1 MKNNKEPASTG
12 NTSEL
17 SGTAS
22 SKLKNSTIT
31 LFDAI
36 KDFQVILQKNDLGCP
51 TIYADKGIQRF
62 KLESDKGNAKSG
74 WYIFHTNINTFAAA
88 YGNWKTGLNETWH
101 FSKNN
106 APLSAGDRR
115 QLKQI
120 YDEAK
125 KKQLA
130 KKESQYAKARRIAN
144 SVWNNGSPASPNH
157 PYLIKKHCTAA
168 SKSLKQVKEN
178 LLVPL
183 YNKKRL
189 VSIQYINKHGG
200 KFFTKGSQL
209 KGSYF
214 KFGNLKESF
223 EQVFICEGIST
234 GWTVHILSN
243 HTPVFC
249 AMNASNL
256 KAVALGVRKR
266 WAKSQIIICADND
279 VRKSRGIP
287 NTGVD
292 EAMKAALA
300 VNGRV
305 SIPNMPDGSKC
316 DFNDL
321 YVLAVESHGKSDGG
335 AVFYE
340 NT

>member
-12 NTSEL
+12 NTSEH

-22 SKLKNSTIT
+22 SKSKNNTIT

-36 KDFQVILQKNDLGCP
+36 KDFQLILQKNDLGCP
-51 TIYADKGIQRF
+51 TINADKGIQRF

-74 WYIFHTNINTFAAA
+74 WYIFHTNTHNFAAA
-88 YGNWKTGLNETWH
+88 YGNWKTGLNETWC

-106 APLSAGDRR
+106 TSLSVEERR
-115 QLKQI
+115 QLKKI
-120 YDEAK
+120 YVNAK

-130 KKESQYAKARRIAN
+130 KQERQYAKARRIAN

-200 KFFTKGSQL
+200 NSLL
-209 KGSYF
+209 K
-214 KFGNLKESF
+214 
-223 EQVFICEGIST
+223 V
-234 GWTVHILSN
+234 
-243 HTPVFC
+243 
-249 AMNASNL
+249 AS
-256 KAVALGVRKR
+256 
-266 WAKSQIIICADND
+266 
-279 VRKSRGIP
+279 
-287 NTGVD
+287 
-292 EAMKAALA
+292 
-300 VNGRV
+300 
-305 SIPNMPDGSKC
+305 
-316 DFNDL
+316 
-321 YVLAVESHGKSDGG
+321 
-335 AVFYE
+335 
-340 NT
+340 

>member
-17 SGTAS
+17 FGTAS
-22 SKLKNSTIT
+22 SKSKNSTIT

-36 KDFQVILQKNDLGCP
+36 KDFQATLQDNDLGCP
-51 TIYADKGIQRF
+51 AINADKGIQRF
-62 KLESDKGNAKSG
+62 KLGSEKGSSKSG
-74 WYIFHTNINTFAAA
+74 WYIFYTNENNFAGA

-101 FSKNN
+101 FSKNS
-106 APLSAGDRR
+106 APLSIEERR

-120 YDEAK
+120 YNDAK

-130 KKESQYAKARRIAN
+130 KKERQYAKARRIAN

-168 SKSLKQVKEN
+168 SKSLKQAKEN

-200 KFFTKGSQL
+200 KFFAKGGQL

-214 KFGNLKESF
+214 MFGSVRKSF
-223 EQVFICEGIST
+223 NSVYICEGIST

-243 HTPVFC
+243 YTPVFC
-249 AMNASNL
+249 AMTANNL

-266 WAKSQIIICADND
+266 WFDVQIIICADND
-279 VRKSRGIP
+279 VRQESSTTP
-287 NTGVD
+287 NTGVE
-292 EAMKAALA
+292 EALKAALA
-300 VNGRV
+300 VNGVV
-305 SIPNMPDGSKC
+305 SIPNMPDGCKC

-321 YVLAVESHGKSDGG
+321 YVLAVESRNRDNLGHS
-335 AVFYE
+335 
-340 NT
+340 NI